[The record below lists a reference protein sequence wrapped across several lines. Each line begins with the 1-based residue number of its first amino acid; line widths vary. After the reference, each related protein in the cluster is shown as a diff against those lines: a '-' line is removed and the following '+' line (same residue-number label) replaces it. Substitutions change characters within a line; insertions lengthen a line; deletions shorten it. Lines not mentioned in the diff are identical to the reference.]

1 MLNGKIHSNNS
12 SPDFL
17 IVRACASDSAI
28 SSFSTAGFD
37 LGTFF
42 SAAPCD

>member
-28 SSFSTAGFD
+28 SSNVSTAGSANQD
-37 LGTFF
+37 LGNIL
-42 SAAPCD
+42 